1 MKKVLVVVVAL
12 AGLMMLPATA
22 GAASWKGTVVSKDA
36 ARKAVVTV
44 SPKGVARTVRVAR
57 VGKFRIGQR
66 VAVRAR
72 ALADG
77 TFAAKRVR
85 VLGRTG
91 KARVRGV
98 VVRSEKSR
106 VLVSAGGSV
115 FAVRTKGARRL
126 SAARHKG
133 LAPGDRVLVHVRLK
147 HGKLVAKWFKETGY
161 TDLVEIEGIY
171 LSTRDGVLELAVVH
185 RGRVEVKVPA
195 DLSLP
200 EVAPGDE
207 IEILAR
213 VADDGMFT
221 LVALR
226 HDHRKGH
233 HRGADYGDD
242 EKVWVHGTLS
252 ELSGT
257 SVTVQ
262 PGEDASAVT
271 CTNPAGVALPG
282 FAVGMEVKLGC
293 KLGEDGEL
301 VLYKLWFESDVAAMY
316 AKIKYGRALYEYD
329 EAGHR
334 GEKHLFVAY
343 KARGILESLE
353 PPTISLGE
361 GLAPFSC
368 TEHEDRALGALT
380 YGDEHEFAHE
390 AEVGDKAAMAC
401 VLDGDAL
408 VLVELETKHQ
418 YHEHEHHGDKHDG
431 YEHDDGD
438 KGHEDD
444 DEGLEDEE

>member
-12 AGLMMLPATA
+12 AGLMVLPATA
-22 GAASWKGTVVSKDA
+22 GAASWKGTVVSKDS
-36 ARKAVVTV
+36 ARKAVVIV

-98 VVRSEKSR
+98 VVRSERSR
-106 VLVSAGGSV
+106 VLISAGGSV
-115 FAVRTKGARRL
+115 FAVKSTGARKL
-126 SAARHKG
+126 SAKRHKG
-133 LAPGDRVLVHVRLK
+133 LAPGDRVLAHVRLK
-147 HGKLVAKWFKETGY
+147 HGKLVAKWFRETGY
-161 TDLVEIEGIY
+161 ADLVEIEGIY
-171 LSTRDGVLELAVVH
+171 LSTNDGVLELAVVH
-185 RGRVEVKVPA
+185 RGRVEVKVPD

-213 VADDGMFT
+213 VANDGMFS

-233 HRGADYGDD
+233 HRGADYGED

-252 ELSGT
+252 ET
-257 SVTVQ
+257 AVTVQ
-262 PGEDASAVT
+262 PGEDASEVT

-282 FAVGMEVKLGC
+282 FALGMKVKLGC

-301 VLYKLWFESDVAAMY
+301 VLYKLWFESDVAMMY
-316 AKIKYGRALYEYD
+316 AKIKHGRALYEYD
-329 EAGHR
+329 EDRHE
-334 GEKHLFVAY
+334 GERHLFVAY
-343 KARGILESLE
+343 EARGILESLE

-361 GLAPFSC
+361 GLDPFSC
-368 TEHEDRALGALT
+368 ASPEAKTLEALT
-380 YGDEHEFAHE
+380 YGDDAEVAHE
-390 AEVGDKAAMAC
+390 AHVGDKAAMAC
-401 VLDGDAL
+401 ALDGDAL
-408 VLVELETKHQ
+408 VLVELETKHH
-418 YHEHEHHGDKHDG
+418 YDEHDGDKHDDADEG
-431 YEHDDGD
+431 SEN
-438 KGHEDD
+438 D
-444 DEGLEDEE
+444 DEENDDEE